1 MNSLEK
7 FKNFIEENN
16 LIEKGDSIVSAV
28 SGGSD
33 SVFMLEMLLAI
44 KDEYD
49 LKIIVSH
56 VNHGLRGA
64 EAQRDEDFVKSL
76 AKKHDLI
83 YEVEH
88 IDMAGYAKE
97 HSLTCEEAGR
107 KLRYLFF
114 EEIKEKYKA
123 DKVAIAHN
131 ENDVVETT
139 FLNIFRGTGLD
150 GLESIPLRRDFYI
163 RPILCFEK
171 TEILEFLKE
180 NNIHYVDDST
190 NFTNDYKR
198 NMIRNEIIPFI
209 KKNFNEN
216 IVSSMSRLASIAKE
230 NNLYLEDII
239 NDKYINIVKSNAID
253 RESFNE
259 LNHYE
264 KTLVLRKFLRDN
276 LNYLNNISKDNIE
289 DMINLIKLDSGKKYD
304 IDGKHY
310 LVNDFDKTIFKKLD
324 INELS
329 EEISLDFKLDK
340 VYNIYGSKFK
350 FVLSDKIL
358 SKKYLDYDLLTGK
371 LSLRNRRSGD
381 RFNPFGM
388 KGSKKI
394 KDYFVDKKVSSD
406 DRSKVLFLMNGDE
419 IAYVVGFDIADK
431 YRASSKTK
439 NYLNVIMEGNDGL

>member
-44 KDEYD
+44 KSDYE
-49 LKIIVSH
+49 LNIIVCH

-64 EAQRDEDFVKSL
+64 EAQRDEDFVKKL
-76 AKKHDLI
+76 AEKNGLI

-131 ENDVVETT
+131 ENDVAETI

-171 TEILEFLKE
+171 TEILKFLKE

-239 NDKYINIVKSNAID
+239 NDKYINIVKSNTID
-253 RESFNE
+253 RESFNQ

-310 LVNDFDKTIFKKLD
+310 LVNNFGKTIFKKLD

-406 DRSKVLFLMNGDE
+406 ERSKVLFLMNGDE
-419 IAYVVGFDIADK
+419 IAYVVGYDIADK

>member
-44 KDEYD
+44 KDDYD

-64 EAQRDEDFVKSL
+64 EAQRDEDFVKKL
-76 AKKHDLI
+76 AEKNGLI

-131 ENDVVETT
+131 ENDVAETT

-171 TEILEFLKE
+171 SEILDFLKE

-239 NDKYINIVKSNAID
+239 NDKYIDIVKSNTID
-253 RESFNE
+253 REGFNE

-264 KTLVLRKFLRDN
+264 KTLILRKFLRDN

-419 IAYVVGFDIADK
+419 IACVVGYDIADK

>member
-1 MNSLEK
+1 MNTLEK

-16 LIEKGDSIVSAV
+16 LIDKGDSIVSAV

-44 KDEYD
+44 KDDYD

-64 EAQRDEDFVKSL
+64 EAQRDEDFVKKL
-76 AKKHDLI
+76 AKKNGLI

-88 IDMAGYAKE
+88 INMAGYAKE

-123 DKVAIAHN
+123 DKVSIAHN
-131 ENDVVETT
+131 ENDVAETI

-171 TEILEFLKE
+171 SEILDFLKE
-180 NNIHYVDDST
+180 NNIRYVDDST

-239 NDKYINIVKSNAID
+239 NDKYINIVKSNTID
-253 RESFNE
+253 REGFNE

-264 KTLVLRKFLRDN
+264 KTLVLRKFLREN

-289 DMINLIKLDSGKKYD
+289 DMINLISLDSGKKYD

-419 IAYVVGFDIADK
+419 IAYVVGYDIADK

>member
-16 LIEKGDSIVSAV
+16 LIEKGDSIVSAI

-44 KDEYD
+44 KDDYD
-49 LKIIVSH
+49 LKIIVCH

-64 EAQRDEDFVKSL
+64 EAQRDEDFVKKL
-76 AKKHDLI
+76 AEKNGLI

-88 IDMAGYAKE
+88 IDMAAYAKE

-114 EEIKEKYKA
+114 EEIKEKHKA

-131 ENDVVETT
+131 ENDVAETT

-171 TEILEFLKE
+171 SEILDFLKE

-230 NNLYLEDII
+230 NNIYLEDII
-239 NDKYINIVKSNAID
+239 NDKYKSIIKANTID
-253 RESFNE
+253 REGFNK
-259 LNHYE
+259 LGHYE
-264 KTLVLRKFLRDN
+264 KTLILRKFLRDN

-289 DMINLIKLDSGKKYD
+289 DMINLISLDSGKKYD

-324 INELS
+324 DNELS

-419 IAYVVGFDIADK
+419 IAYVVGYDIADK

>member
-44 KDEYD
+44 KDDYD

-64 EAQRDEDFVKSL
+64 EAQRDEDFVKKL
-76 AKKHDLI
+76 AEKNGLI

-131 ENDVVETT
+131 ENDVAETT

-171 TEILEFLKE
+171 SEILDFLKE

-239 NDKYINIVKSNAID
+239 SDKYIDIVKDNTISRD
-253 RESFNE
+253 EFNN

-264 KTLVLRKFLRDN
+264 KTLVLRKFLREN

-310 LVNDFDKTIFKKLD
+310 LVNDFEKTIFKKLD

-406 DRSKVLFLMNGDE
+406 DRSKVLFLMNDDE
-419 IAYVVGFDIADK
+419 IACVVGHDIADK

>member
-44 KDEYD
+44 KDDYN

-64 EAQRDEDFVKSL
+64 EAQRDEDFVKRL
-76 AKKHDLI
+76 AEKNGLI

-131 ENDVVETT
+131 ENDVAETT

-171 TEILEFLKE
+171 SEILDFLKE

-216 IVSSMSRLASIAKE
+216 IVSSMSRLTSIAKE
-230 NNLYLEDII
+230 NNLYLDGII
-239 NDKYINIVKSNAID
+239 NDKYIDIVKANTID
-253 RESFNE
+253 REGFNE
-259 LNHYE
+259 LGHYE
-264 KTLVLRKFLRDN
+264 KTLVLRKFLREN

-289 DMINLIKLDSGKKYD
+289 DMINLISLDSGKKYD

-419 IAYVVGFDIADK
+419 IAYVVGYDIADK

>member
-1 MNSLEK
+1 M
-7 FKNFIEENN
+7 
-16 LIEKGDSIVSAV
+16 
-28 SGGSD
+28 
-33 SVFMLEMLLAI
+33 
-44 KDEYD
+44 
-49 LKIIVSH
+49 KIY
-56 VNHGLRGA
+56 
-64 EAQRDEDFVKSL
+64 L
-76 AKKHDLI
+76 AKYYGFCSGVRLAVK
-83 YEVEH
+83 
-88 IDMAGYAKE
+88 
-97 HSLTCEEAGR
+97 
-107 KLRYLFF
+107 
-114 EEIKEKYKA
+114 KA
-123 DKVAIAHN
+123 
-131 ENDVVETT
+131 ND
-139 FLNIFRGTGLD
+139 
-150 GLESIPLRRDFYI
+150 
-163 RPILCFEK
+163 
-171 TEILEFLKE
+171 FLKE

-198 NMIRNEIIPFI
+198 NTIRNEILPFI

-239 NDKYINIVKSNAID
+239 NDKYTNIVNANTIS
-253 RESFNE
+253 REGFNE

-264 KTLVLRKFLRDN
+264 KTLVLRKFLREN
-276 LNYLNNISKDNIE
+276 LNYLNNISKDNID
-289 DMINLIKLDSGKKYD
+289 DMINLISLDSGKKYD

-419 IAYVVGFDIADK
+419 IACVVGYDIADK

>member
-44 KDEYD
+44 KDDYD

-64 EAQRDEDFVKSL
+64 EAQRDEDFVKKL
-76 AKKHDLI
+76 AEKNGLI

-131 ENDVVETT
+131 ENDVAETI
-139 FLNIFRGTGLD
+139 FQNIFRGTGLD

-171 TEILEFLKE
+171 SEILDFLKE
-180 NNIHYVDDST
+180 NNIRYVDDST

-230 NNLYLEDII
+230 NNIYLEDII
-239 NDKYINIVKSNAID
+239 NDKYINIVKFNTID
-253 RESFNE
+253 RESFNK

-264 KTLVLRKFLRDN
+264 KTLVLRKFLREN

-381 RFNPFGM
+381 RINPFGM

-406 DRSKVLFLMNGDE
+406 DRSKVLFLMNGDD
-419 IAYVVGFDIADK
+419 IAYIVGYDIADK
-431 YRASSKTK
+431 YKASSKTK

>member
-44 KDEYD
+44 KDDYD
-49 LKIIVSH
+49 LKIIVTH

-64 EAQRDEDFVKSL
+64 EAQRDEDFVKKL
-76 AKKHDLI
+76 AEKNGLI

-131 ENDVVETT
+131 ENDVAETI

-171 TEILEFLKE
+171 SEILDFLKE

-209 KKNFNEN
+209 KKNFNVN

-239 NDKYINIVKSNAID
+239 KDKYINIVKSNTID
-253 RESFNE
+253 REGFNE

-264 KTLVLRKFLRDN
+264 KTLVLRKFLREN

-289 DMINLIKLDSGKKYD
+289 DMINLISLDSGKKYD

-310 LVNDFDKTIFKKLD
+310 LVNDFDKTIFKELD

-394 KDYFVDKKVSSD
+394 KDYFVGKKVSSD
-406 DRSKVLFLMNGDE
+406 DRSKVLFLMNDDE
-419 IAYVVGFDIADK
+419 IACVVGYDIADK
-431 YRASSKTK
+431 YKASSKTK
-439 NYLNVIMEGNDGL
+439 NYLNVIMEGNDVL

>member
-44 KDEYD
+44 KDVYD

-64 EAQRDEDFVKSL
+64 EAQRDEDFVKKL
-76 AKKHDLI
+76 AEKNGLI

-131 ENDVVETT
+131 ENDVAETI

-171 TEILEFLKE
+171 SEILDFLNE

-239 NDKYINIVKSNAID
+239 NDKYKAIVVANAID
-253 RESFNE
+253 RDGFNN

-264 KTLVLRKFLRDN
+264 KTLVLRKFLREN
-276 LNYLNNISKDNIE
+276 LNYLNNISKDNID

-419 IAYVVGFDIADK
+419 IAYVVGYDIANK

>member
-44 KDEYD
+44 KDDYD

-64 EAQRDEDFVKSL
+64 EAQRDEDFVKKL
-76 AKKHDLI
+76 AEKNGLI

-131 ENDVVETT
+131 ENDVAETI
-139 FLNIFRGTGLD
+139 FLNMFRGTGLD

-171 TEILEFLKE
+171 SEILDFLKE
-180 NNIHYVDDST
+180 NNIHYVEDST

-198 NMIRNEIIPFI
+198 NIIRNEIIPFI

-239 NDKYINIVKSNAID
+239 KDKYINIVKSNTID
-253 RESFNE
+253 REGFNE

-264 KTLVLRKFLRDN
+264 KTLVLRKFLREN
-276 LNYLNNISKDNIE
+276 LNYLNSISKDNIE
-289 DMINLIKLDSGKKYD
+289 DMINLISLDSGKKYD

-381 RFNPFGM
+381 RINPFGM

-419 IAYVVGFDIADK
+419 IAYVVGYDIADK
-431 YRASSKTK
+431 YKASSKTK

>member
-16 LIEKGDSIVSAV
+16 LIDKGDTIVSAV

-44 KDEYD
+44 KDEYK

-64 EAQRDEDFVKSL
+64 EAQRDEDFVKKL
-76 AKKHDLI
+76 AEKNGLI

-88 IDMAGYAKE
+88 IDMAGYARE

-131 ENDVVETT
+131 ENDVAETT

-171 TEILEFLKE
+171 TEILDFLKE

-198 NMIRNEIIPFI
+198 NMIRNEVIPFI

-239 NDKYINIVKSNAID
+239 NDKYINIVKSNTID

-264 KTLVLRKFLRDN
+264 KTLVLRKFLREN

-289 DMINLIKLDSGKKYD
+289 DMINLISLDSGKKYD

-358 SKKYLDYDLLTGK
+358 SKKYLDYDLLKGK

-419 IAYVVGFDIADK
+419 IAYVVGYDIADK

>member
-16 LIEKGDSIVSAV
+16 LIEKGDSIVSAI

-44 KDEYD
+44 KSDYE
-49 LKIIVSH
+49 LNIIVCH

-64 EAQRDEDFVKSL
+64 EAQRDEDFVKKL
-76 AKKHDLI
+76 AEKNGLI

-88 IDMAGYAKE
+88 IDMAGYARE

-107 KLRYLFF
+107 KLRYIFF

-131 ENDVVETT
+131 ENDVAETT

-171 TEILEFLKE
+171 SEILDFLKE

-230 NNLYLEDII
+230 NNLYLDDII
-239 NDKYINIVKSNAID
+239 NDKYINIVKSNTID

-264 KTLVLRKFLRDN
+264 KTLVLRKFLREN

-289 DMINLIKLDSGKKYD
+289 DMINLISLDSGKKYD

-350 FVLSDKIL
+350 FVLSEKIL

-419 IAYVVGFDIADK
+419 IAYVVGYDIADK

>member
-16 LIEKGDSIVSAV
+16 LIDKGDSIVSTV

-44 KDEYD
+44 KDDYD

-64 EAQRDEDFVKSL
+64 EAQRDEDFVKKL
-76 AKKHDLI
+76 AEKNGLI

-131 ENDVVETT
+131 ENDVAETI

-163 RPILCFEK
+163 RPILCFDK
-171 TEILEFLKE
+171 SEILDFLKE

-198 NMIRNEIIPFI
+198 NMIRNEIIPYI

-239 NDKYINIVKSNAID
+239 SDKYINIVKSNTID

-264 KTLVLRKFLRDN
+264 KTLVLRKFLREN

-419 IAYVVGFDIADK
+419 IAYVVGYDIADK

>member
-44 KDEYD
+44 KDDYD

-64 EAQRDEDFVKSL
+64 EAQRDEDFVKKL
-76 AKKHDLI
+76 AEKNGLI

-131 ENDVVETT
+131 ENDVAETT

-171 TEILEFLKE
+171 SEILDFLKE

-239 NDKYINIVKSNAID
+239 NDKYIDIVKSNTID
-253 RESFNE
+253 REGFNE

-264 KTLVLRKFLRDN
+264 KTLVLRKFLREN

-289 DMINLIKLDSGKKYD
+289 DMINLISLDSGKKYD

-419 IAYVVGFDIADK
+419 IAYVVGYDIADK

>member
-44 KDEYD
+44 KDDYD

-64 EAQRDEDFVKSL
+64 EAQRDEDFVKKL
-76 AKKHDLI
+76 AEKNGLI

-131 ENDVVETT
+131 ENDVAETI

-171 TEILEFLKE
+171 SEILDFLKE
-180 NNIHYVDDST
+180 NNIRYVDDST

-216 IVSSMSRLASIAKE
+216 IVSSMSRLAYIAKE
-230 NNLYLEDII
+230 NNIYLEDII
-239 NDKYINIVKSNAID
+239 NDKYKAIVTANSID
-253 RESFNE
+253 REGFNE
-259 LNHYE
+259 LIHYE
-264 KTLVLRKFLRDN
+264 KTLVLRKFLREN

-419 IAYVVGFDIADK
+419 IAYVVGYDIADK

>member
-16 LIEKGDSIVSAV
+16 LIDKGDSIVSAV

-44 KDEYD
+44 KDDYD

-76 AKKHDLI
+76 AEKNGLI

-131 ENDVVETT
+131 ENDVAETT

-171 TEILEFLKE
+171 SEILDYLKE

-230 NNLYLEDII
+230 NNIYLEDII
-239 NDKYINIVKSNAID
+239 NDKYKAIVTANSID
-253 RESFNE
+253 REGFNE
-259 LNHYE
+259 LIHYE
-264 KTLVLRKFLRDN
+264 KTLVLRKFLREN

-289 DMINLIKLDSGKKYD
+289 DMINLISLDSGKKYD

-310 LVNDFDKTIFKKLD
+310 LVNDFDKTIFKKHD

-419 IAYVVGFDIADK
+419 IAYVVGYDIADK

>member
-44 KDEYD
+44 KSDYE
-49 LKIIVSH
+49 LNIIVCH

-64 EAQRDEDFVKSL
+64 EAQRDEDFVKKL
-76 AKKHDLI
+76 AEKNGLI

-88 IDMAGYAKE
+88 IDMAGYARE

-107 KLRYLFF
+107 KLRYIFF

-131 ENDVVETT
+131 ENDVAETT

-171 TEILEFLKE
+171 SEILDFLKE

-230 NNLYLEDII
+230 NNLYLDDII
-239 NDKYINIVKSNAID
+239 NDKYKSIIKANSID
-253 RESFNE
+253 REGFNK
-259 LNHYE
+259 LIHYE
-264 KTLVLRKFLRDN
+264 KTLVLRKFLREN
-276 LNYLNNISKDNIE
+276 LNYLNNISKDNID

-350 FVLSDKIL
+350 FVLSEKIL

-419 IAYVVGFDIADK
+419 IAYIVGYDIADK

>member
-44 KDEYD
+44 KDDYD

-64 EAQRDEDFVKSL
+64 EAQRDEDFVKKL
-76 AKKHDLI
+76 AEKNGLI

-131 ENDVVETT
+131 ENDVAETI

-171 TEILEFLKE
+171 SEILDFLKE

-239 NDKYINIVKSNAID
+239 NDKYTSIVKANTID
-253 RESFNE
+253 RKGFNE

-264 KTLVLRKFLRDN
+264 KTLVLRKFLREN

-406 DRSKVLFLMNGDE
+406 DRSKVLFLMNDDE
-419 IAYVVGFDIADK
+419 IAYVVGYDIADK

>member
-33 SVFMLEMLLAI
+33 SVFMLEMFLAI
-44 KDEYD
+44 KDDYD

-64 EAQRDEDFVKSL
+64 EAQRDEDFVKKL
-76 AKKHDLI
+76 AEKNGLI

-131 ENDVVETT
+131 ENDVAETI

-171 TEILEFLKE
+171 SEILDFLKE
-180 NNIHYVDDST
+180 NNIRYVDDST

-230 NNLYLEDII
+230 NNLYLENII
-239 NDKYINIVKSNAID
+239 NDKYIDIVKSNTID
-253 RESFNE
+253 REGFNE
-259 LNHYE
+259 LIHYE
-264 KTLVLRKFLRDN
+264 KTLVLRKFLREN

-419 IAYVVGFDIADK
+419 IAYVVGYDIADK

>member
-44 KDEYD
+44 KDDYE
-49 LKIIVSH
+49 LNIIVCH

-131 ENDVVETT
+131 ENDVAETI

-171 TEILEFLKE
+171 SEILDFLKE

-230 NNLYLEDII
+230 NNLYLEDIV
-239 NDKYINIVKSNAID
+239 NDKYINIVKSNTIE

-264 KTLVLRKFLRDN
+264 KTLVLRKFLREN

-289 DMINLIKLDSGKKYD
+289 DMINLISLDSGKKYD

-419 IAYVVGFDIADK
+419 IAYVVGYDIADK

>member
-1 MNSLEK
+1 MNTLEK

-33 SVFMLEMLLAI
+33 SVFMLEMLSAI
-44 KDEYD
+44 KDDYD

-64 EAQRDEDFVKSL
+64 EAQRDEDFVKKL
-76 AKKHDLI
+76 AEKNGLI

-88 IDMAGYAKE
+88 IDMAGYARE

-131 ENDVVETT
+131 KNDVAETI

-171 TEILEFLKE
+171 SEILDFLKE

-198 NMIRNEIIPFI
+198 NVIRNEIIPFI

-230 NNLYLEDII
+230 NNIYLEDII
-239 NDKYINIVKSNAID
+239 NDKYINIVKSNTID

-289 DMINLIKLDSGKKYD
+289 DMINLINLDSGKKYD

-419 IAYVVGFDIADK
+419 IAYVVGYDIADK

>member
-44 KDEYD
+44 KDDYD

-64 EAQRDEDFVKSL
+64 EAQRDEDFVKKL
-76 AKKHDLI
+76 AEKNGLI

-131 ENDVVETT
+131 KNDVAETT

-171 TEILEFLKE
+171 SEILDFLKE

-239 NDKYINIVKSNAID
+239 NDKYIDIVKDNTID
-253 RESFNE
+253 REGFNE

-289 DMINLIKLDSGKKYD
+289 DMIKLISLDSGKKYD

-406 DRSKVLFLMNGDE
+406 DRSKVLFLMNDDE
-419 IAYVVGFDIADK
+419 IAYVVGYDIADK

>member
-1 MNSLEK
+1 MNTLEK

-44 KDEYD
+44 KDEYK

-64 EAQRDEDFVKSL
+64 EAQRDEDFVKKL
-76 AKKHDLI
+76 AEKNGLI

-114 EEIKEKYKA
+114 EEVKEKHKA

-131 ENDVVETT
+131 ENDVAETMM
-139 FLNIFRGTGLD
+139 LNIFRGTGLD

-171 TEILEFLKE
+171 SEILDFLKE

-239 NDKYINIVKSNAID
+239 NDKYINIVKSNTID

-264 KTLVLRKFLRDN
+264 KTLVLRKFLREN

-289 DMINLIKLDSGKKYD
+289 DMINLISLDSGKKYD

-324 INELS
+324 NNELS

-419 IAYVVGFDIADK
+419 IAYVVGYDIADK

>member
-44 KDEYD
+44 KSDYE
-49 LKIIVSH
+49 LNIIVCH

-64 EAQRDEDFVKSL
+64 EAQRDEDFVKRL
-76 AKKHDLI
+76 AEKNGLI

-131 ENDVVETT
+131 ENDVVETI

-171 TEILEFLKE
+171 SEILDFLKE

-239 NDKYINIVKSNAID
+239 NDKHINIVKSNTID

-264 KTLVLRKFLRDN
+264 KTLVLRKFLREN
-276 LNYLNNISKDNIE
+276 LNYLNNISKDNID

-304 IDGKHY
+304 IDGEHY

-350 FVLSDKIL
+350 FVLSEKIL

-406 DRSKVLFLMNGDE
+406 ERSKVLFLMNGDE
-419 IAYVVGFDIADK
+419 IAYVVGYDIADK

>member
-44 KDEYD
+44 KSDYE
-49 LKIIVSH
+49 LNIIVCH

-64 EAQRDEDFVKSL
+64 EAQRDEDFVKKL
-76 AKKHDLI
+76 AEKNGLI

-131 ENDVVETT
+131 ENDVAETI

-171 TEILEFLKE
+171 SEILDFLKE

-230 NNLYLEDII
+230 NNIYLEDII
-239 NDKYINIVKSNAID
+239 NDKYIDIVKSNTID
-253 RESFNE
+253 REGFNE

-264 KTLVLRKFLRDN
+264 KTLVLRKFLREN

-289 DMINLIKLDSGKKYD
+289 DMINLISLDSGKKYD

-419 IAYVVGFDIADK
+419 IACVVGYDIADK

>member
-44 KDEYD
+44 KSDYE
-49 LKIIVSH
+49 LNIIVCH
-56 VNHGLRGA
+56 LNHGLRGA
-64 EAQRDEDFVKSL
+64 EAQRDEDFVKNL
-76 AKKHDLI
+76 AEKNGLI

-131 ENDVVETT
+131 ENDVAETI

-171 TEILEFLKE
+171 SEILDFLKE

-230 NNLYLEDII
+230 NNIYLEDII
-239 NDKYINIVKSNAID
+239 NDKYINIVNANTID
-253 RESFNE
+253 REGFNE
-259 LNHYE
+259 LGHYE
-264 KTLVLRKFLRDN
+264 KTLVLRKFLREN
-276 LNYLNNISKDNIE
+276 LNYLNNISKDNID
-289 DMINLIKLDSGKKYD
+289 DMINLISLDSGKKYD

-419 IAYVVGFDIADK
+419 IVYVVGYDIADK

>member
-16 LIEKGDSIVSAV
+16 LIDKGDTIVSAV

-44 KDEYD
+44 KDDYN

-64 EAQRDEDFVKSL
+64 EAQRDEDFVKRL
-76 AKKHDLI
+76 AEKNGLI

-131 ENDVVETT
+131 ENDVVETI

-171 TEILEFLKE
+171 SEILDFLKE

-239 NDKYINIVKSNAID
+239 NDKYIDIVKDNTID
-253 RESFNE
+253 RDGFNN

-264 KTLVLRKFLRDN
+264 KTLVLRKFLREN

-289 DMINLIKLDSGKKYD
+289 DMINLISLDSGKKYD

-419 IAYVVGFDIADK
+419 IAYVVGYDIADK

>member
-44 KDEYD
+44 KDDYD
-49 LKIIVSH
+49 LKIIVCH

-64 EAQRDEDFVKSL
+64 EAQRDEDFVKKL
-76 AKKHDLI
+76 AEKNGLI

-131 ENDVVETT
+131 ENDVAETI

-171 TEILEFLKE
+171 SEILDFLKE

-239 NDKYINIVKSNAID
+239 NDKYINIVKSNTID
-253 RESFNE
+253 REGFNE

-264 KTLVLRKFLRDN
+264 KTLVLRKFLREN
-276 LNYLNNISKDNIE
+276 LNHLNNISKDNIE
-289 DMINLIKLDSGKKYD
+289 DMINLISLDSGKKYD

-388 KGSKKI
+388 KGTKKI

-419 IAYVVGFDIADK
+419 IAYVVGYDIADK

>member
-44 KDEYD
+44 KSDYE
-49 LKIIVSH
+49 LNIIVCH

-64 EAQRDEDFVKSL
+64 EAQRDEDFVKKL
-76 AKKHDLI
+76 AEKNGLI

-131 ENDVVETT
+131 ENDVAETI

-171 TEILEFLKE
+171 SEILDFLKE

-230 NNLYLEDII
+230 NNIYLEDII
-239 NDKYINIVKSNAID
+239 NDKYIDIVKSNTID
-253 RESFNE
+253 REGFNE

-264 KTLVLRKFLRDN
+264 KTLVLRKLLREN

-289 DMINLIKLDSGKKYD
+289 DMINLISLDSGKKYD

-419 IAYVVGFDIADK
+419 IACVVGYDIADK

>member
-1 MNSLEK
+1 MNTLEK

-44 KDEYD
+44 KSDYE
-49 LKIIVSH
+49 LNIIVCH

-64 EAQRDEDFVKSL
+64 EAQRDEDFVKNL
-76 AKKHDLI
+76 AKKYDLI

-131 ENDVVETT
+131 ENDVAETI

-171 TEILEFLKE
+171 SEILDFLKE

-198 NMIRNEIIPFI
+198 NTIRNEILPFI

-239 NDKYINIVKSNAID
+239 NDKYTNIVNANTIS
-253 RESFNE
+253 REGFNE

-264 KTLVLRKFLRDN
+264 KTLVLRKFLREN

-289 DMINLIKLDSGKKYD
+289 DMINLISLDSGKKYD

-419 IAYVVGFDIADK
+419 IAYVVGYDIADK

>member
-44 KDEYD
+44 KDDYD

-64 EAQRDEDFVKSL
+64 EALRDEDFVKKL
-76 AKKHDLI
+76 AEKNGLI

-88 IDMAGYAKE
+88 IDMAAYAKE

-114 EEIKEKYKA
+114 EEIKDKYKA

-131 ENDVVETT
+131 KNDVAETT

-171 TEILEFLKE
+171 SEILDFLKE
-180 NNIHYVDDST
+180 NNIRYVDDST

-239 NDKYINIVKSNAID
+239 NDKYINIVKSNTID
-253 RESFNE
+253 REGFNE

-264 KTLVLRKFLRDN
+264 KTLVLRKFLREN

-289 DMINLIKLDSGKKYD
+289 DMINLISLDSGKKYD

-310 LVNDFDKTIFKKLD
+310 LANDFDKTIFKKLD

-406 DRSKVLFLMNGDE
+406 DRSKVLFLMNDDD
-419 IAYVVGFDIADK
+419 IAYVVGHDIADK
-431 YRASSKTK
+431 YRARSKTK

>member
-44 KDEYD
+44 KDDYD

-64 EAQRDEDFVKSL
+64 EARRDEDFVKKL
-76 AKKHDLI
+76 AEKNGLI

-88 IDMAGYAKE
+88 INMAGYAKE

-107 KLRYLFF
+107 KLRYIFF
-114 EEIKEKYKA
+114 EEVKEKYKA

-131 ENDVVETT
+131 ENDVAETT

-171 TEILEFLKE
+171 SEIIDFLKE
-180 NNIHYVDDST
+180 NNIRYVDDST

-239 NDKYINIVKSNAID
+239 NDKYKAIVTANSID
-253 RESFNE
+253 REGFNE

-264 KTLVLRKFLRDN
+264 KTLVLRKFLREN

-289 DMINLIKLDSGKKYD
+289 DMINLISLDSGKKYD

-406 DRSKVLFLMNGDE
+406 DRSKVLFLMNDDE
-419 IAYVVGFDIADK
+419 IAYVVGHDIADK

>member
-33 SVFMLEMLLAI
+33 SVFMLEMLSAI
-44 KDEYD
+44 KDDYD

-64 EAQRDEDFVKSL
+64 EAQRDEDFVKKL
-76 AKKHDLI
+76 AEKNGLI

-131 ENDVVETT
+131 KNDVAETT

-171 TEILEFLKE
+171 SEILDFLKE

-198 NMIRNEIIPFI
+198 NVIRNEIIPFI

-239 NDKYINIVKSNAID
+239 NDKYINIVKSNTID

-264 KTLVLRKFLRDN
+264 KTLVLRKFLREN

-289 DMINLIKLDSGKKYD
+289 DMINLISLDSGKKYD

-406 DRSKVLFLMNGDE
+406 DRSKVLFLMNDDE
-419 IAYVVGFDIADK
+419 IACVVGYDIADK